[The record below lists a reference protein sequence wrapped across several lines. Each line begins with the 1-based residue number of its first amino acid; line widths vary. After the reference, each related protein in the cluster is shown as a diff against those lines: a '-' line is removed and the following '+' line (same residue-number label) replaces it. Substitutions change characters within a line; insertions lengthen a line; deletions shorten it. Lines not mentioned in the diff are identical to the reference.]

1 MKLKSLY
8 IFGFL
13 DKIDTEVPLIYR
25 APEKM
30 VTALIIIIEIMR
42 GVSLSA
48 VLMQRDQSHPRTV
61 GKGQNT
67 LLSAIVGNPFTMN
80 ICIIENKKCG
90 TKNHNNTI
98 AIKI

>member
-1 MKLKSLY
+1 
-8 IFGFL
+8 
-13 DKIDTEVPLIYR
+13 
-25 APEKM
+25 M
-30 VTALIIIIEIMR
+30 VTALMIIIEIMR

-61 GKGQNT
+61 GKGQNI

-90 TKNHNNTI
+90 TNNHNNTI
-98 AIKI
+98 AIKIWISNVESEHVGKFLYYIKRYLGI